1 MIDATNSMLYYLN
14 NLNRE
19 NERITYQM
27 SSGKILNKGSDDSIL
42 HSEVIGLEDKLRIT
56 ESLSLQLT
64 KTKAMN
70 DTADSSIAEVK
81 LAMDS
86 IKVDLLR
93 GLNEGM
99 DRSDKLALA
108 TNLSGI
114 RNNIYDAINT
124 QIDGEYLFSG
134 SNSTY
139 ETLQKDE
146 DFDING
152 RVEYGGDGFLRK
164 VAVQPGSY
172 RERGVTAYDVS
183 HYTSSR
189 ALKSQGD
196 DLTFQDRERII
207 DEDGYEWKIID
218 PATNL
223 VRDPNDP
230 IPAGGLALQKYDH
243 NGEMMDVSKFPDSRV
258 SIDTVTA
265 QVEADAATRQDAV
278 RETYTILGTN
288 PDMLA
293 QVDSR
298 VFEAKHSYFDDLN
311 KTINALEGYVTN
323 LDGTKGGQ
331 IGTGAVDETFIDN
344 IVREGLDNTSLQFDA
359 TNIGHGELGGR
370 SSVIEGALD
379 KLSTQ
384 ETHYN
389 ILIKQT
395 NGSDTA
401 KLAMESS
408 ALEMTYAALYSSI
421 TRMNEL
427 SLINYVK

>member
-1 MIDATNSMLYYLN
+1 MIDKTSTMLYHIN
-14 NLNRE
+14 NLNTE
-19 NERITYQM
+19 NERISYQM
-27 SSGKILNKGSDDSIL
+27 ATGKVLDKGSDDSIL
-42 HSEVIGLEDKLRIT
+42 HAEVINLEDKLRIT

-81 LAMDS
+81 LALES

-93 GLNEGM
+93 GLNDGM
-99 DRSDKLALA
+99 DRPDKLALA

-114 RNNIYDAINT
+114 RDNIIDAVNT
-124 QIDGEYLFSG
+124 RIDGEYIFSG

-139 ETLQKDE
+139 ETLKVDD
-146 DFDING
+146 DFAING
-152 RVEYGGDGFLRK
+152 RVDYGGDGFLRK
-164 VAVQPGSY
+164 LAVQPGSY

-183 HYTSSR
+183 FYTSSR

-196 DLTFQDRERII
+196 DFVFKERERII
-207 DEDGYEWKIID
+207 DEDGYEWKVID

-223 VRDPNDP
+223 ERDPNDP
-230 IPAGGLALQKYDH
+230 IVPLVLQKYDH
-243 NGEMMDVSKFPDSRV
+243 NGQMIDVSKYPESRIA
-258 SIDTVTA
+258 IDTVTA
-265 QVEADAATRQDAV
+265 QIDADAVTRQDAV

-288 PDMLA
+288 TDMLA

-331 IGTGAVDETFIDN
+331 IAASPADEAFIDD
-344 IVREGLDNTSLQFDA
+344 IVREGLNNTSLQFDA

-370 SSVIEGALD
+370 SSVIEGALE
-379 KLSTQ
+379 KLATQ

-389 ILIKQT
+389 ILLQET
-395 NGSDTA
+395 NGADMA

-408 ALEMTYAALYSSI
+408 SLELTYSALYSTISK
-421 TRMNEL
+421 MNEM
-427 SLINYVK
+427 SLLNYIK

>member
-1 MIDATNSMLYYLN
+1 MIDKTSTMLYHIN
-14 NLNRE
+14 NLNTE
-19 NERITYQM
+19 NERISYQM
-27 SSGKILNKGSDDSIL
+27 GTGKILDKGSDDSIL
-42 HSEVIGLEDKLRIT
+42 HAEVINLEDKLRIT

-81 LAMDS
+81 LALES

-93 GLNEGM
+93 GLNDGM
-99 DRSDKLALA
+99 DRPDKLALA

-114 RNNIYDAINT
+114 RDNIIDAVNT
-124 QIDGEYLFSG
+124 RIDGEYIFSG

-139 ETLQKDE
+139 ETLKVDD
-146 DFDING
+146 DFAING
-152 RVEYGGDGFLRK
+152 RVDYGGDGFLRK
-164 VAVQPGSY
+164 LAVQPGSY

-183 HYTSSR
+183 FYTSSR

-196 DLTFQDRERII
+196 DFVFKERERII
-207 DEDGYEWKIID
+207 DEDGYEWKVID

-223 VRDPNDP
+223 ERDPNDP
-230 IPAGGLALQKYDH
+230 VVPLVLQKYDH
-243 NGEMMDVSKFPDSRV
+243 NGQMIDVSKYPESRIV
-258 SIDTVTA
+258 IDTVTA
-265 QVEADAATRQDAV
+265 QIDADAVTRQDAV

-288 PDMLA
+288 TDMLA

-331 IGTGAVDETFIDN
+331 IAASPADEAFIDD
-344 IVREGLDNTSLQFDA
+344 IVREGLNNTSLQFDA

-370 SSVIEGALD
+370 SSVIEGALE
-379 KLSTQ
+379 KLATQ

-389 ILIKQT
+389 ILLQET
-395 NGSDTA
+395 NGADMA

-408 ALEMTYAALYSSI
+408 SLELTYSALYSTISK
-421 TRMNEL
+421 MNEM
-427 SLINYVK
+427 SLLNYIK